1 MVGRQP
7 NDGEIRTGSYYRQH
21 PGGASPGI
29 SETMPSPQDLE
40 AGKQRVPHQGDVQG
54 LRKSDRRRG
63 DHHQEGP
70 PEGEGDSTASFP
82 IQLLN
87 NEAQS
92 SVPGG
97 SGGGV
102 AGLPGFPTV
111 AATAPSNILTTA
123 NSSIR
128 EDSVASGS
136 HRGHRSNGVR
146 SLDSLQEAPSGQ
158 RATGS
163 KDEPAL
169 ISPGLRHNMVGHLK
183 RNHGVWQELHALLTT
198 EHPEPLGTPL
208 KELCD
213 KVGKAIHKNS
223 AHLRIYKELLAS
235 RQNSCGKSLSYAIL
249 DVSINKSIILD
260 YAEDKFLTLY

>member
-1 MVGRQP
+1 MADSTGARPPNSNSLPVPPAEQALHLHDQEELPAALLALPKETGGTMSVLPMVGHQP

-21 PGGASPGI
+21 PGGASPGV
-29 SETMPSPQDLE
+29 SETVPPPQDLE

-54 LRKSDRRRG
+54 LRKSDYRRG

-87 NEAQS
+87 TEAQS

-102 AGLPGFPTV
+102 AGVPGFPTV
-111 AATAPSNILTTA
+111 ATTAPSNVLATA

-128 EDSVASGS
+128 EDPVASGS

-146 SLDSLQEAPSGQ
+146 SLDSFQEAPSGQ
-158 RATGS
+158 RTTGS
-163 KDEPAL
+163 KNEPAL

-183 RNHGVWQELHALLTT
+183 RNHGVWQELHALLTR
-198 EHPEPLGTPL
+198 TP
-208 KELCD
+208 
-213 KVGKAIHKNS
+213 
-223 AHLRIYKELLAS
+223 
-235 RQNSCGKSLSYAIL
+235 
-249 DVSINKSIILD
+249 
-260 YAEDKFLTLY
+260 